1 MKGLLA
7 GVLLTASAIGFY
19 GTAAHAQASAA
30 DLTTS
35 PMKSESAPLVTQPA
49 SINQMPGRAG
59 RPVTFYTSDQL
70 NDVLGILQANP
81 KPTVPP
87 TSTNSIESLIQ
98 RFSNSQ
104 PKPTTIDPIDFF
116 KPPAL
121 EGGVKIP
128 IQR

>member
-7 GVLLTASAIGFY
+7 GVLLTTIAIGSY

-30 DLTTS
+30 DLTTT
-35 PMKSESAPLVTQPA
+35 PMKSQSAPLVTQPA
-49 SINQMPGRAG
+49 SVNQIPSGTG
-59 RPVTFYTSDQL
+59 RPASYTADQL
-70 NDVLGILQANP
+70 NGALGGILQANP
-81 KPTVPP
+81 KPTAP
-87 TSTNSIESLIQ
+87 TATNSIESLIQ
-98 RFSNSQ
+98 RFSTSQ
-104 PKPTTIDPIDFF
+104 QKPTTIDPIDFF

>member
-7 GVLLTASAIGFY
+7 GVLLTAIAIGSY
-19 GTAAHAQASAA
+19 GTAAYAQASAA
-30 DLTTS
+30 DLTTT
-35 PMKSESAPLVTQPA
+35 PMESQSAPLVTQPA
-49 SINQMPGRAG
+49 SINQMPSGAG
-59 RPVTFYTSDQL
+59 RPVTSYTSDQL
-70 NDVLGILQANP
+70 NSVLGILQANP
-81 KPTVPP
+81 KPTAP
-87 TSTNSIESLIQ
+87 TATNSIESLIQ
-98 RFSNSQ
+98 RFSTSQ